1 MEAEIL
7 IAKEGKVFMNKEYG
21 ILFGN
26 VIELDNKVLESGKI
40 VKETASDYVEVDIPD
55 NYELGMKNEVH

>member
-1 MEAEIL
+1 
-7 IAKEGKVFMNKEYG
+7 MNKEYG